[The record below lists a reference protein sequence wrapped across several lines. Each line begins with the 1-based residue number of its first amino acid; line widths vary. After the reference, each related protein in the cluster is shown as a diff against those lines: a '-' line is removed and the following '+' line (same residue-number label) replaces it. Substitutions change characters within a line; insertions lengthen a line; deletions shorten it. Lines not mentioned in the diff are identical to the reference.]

1 MSHMKKC
8 FRAKSAFYTLCWH
21 MTNCFSWKSTH
32 RFQKRH
38 WVTLQL
44 CQSNGLHWIIC
55 VFFPECW
62 TETTALIHVVFI
74 WFNFFKISLDLSLF
88 LVLFR
93 NFLRKVVIF
102 FHDGVIYTEIPV
114 LRLIKALNDECPNLS
129 VLWSYDPKE
138 SVFLV
143 YSFQEGWK
151 RRTSTNLQ
159 SSSLIYTLLL

>member
-44 CQSNGLHWIIC
+44 CQSYGLHWIIC
-55 VFFPECW
+55 VFFPERW

-102 FHDGVIYTEIPV
+102 FTTVSSTQKYQSCV
-114 LRLIKALNDECPNLS
+114 WLRLSTMSVQTYPYFEAMTQRKAYFWSIHFRKDENDEHP
-129 VLWSYDPKE
+129 PTFKAH
-138 SVFLV
+138 
-143 YSFQEGWK
+143 
-151 RRTSTNLQ
+151 R
-159 SSSLIYTLLL
+159 